1 MASDLRSAV
10 SSASDL
16 LLGGRRGPLV
26 ALAATSFVG
35 GVVEAAFLVII
46 TRVAVSVAGGDGTVE
61 LFGLQASIAMA
72 ASLAVP
78 VVVLRLIL
86 ALSSGA
92 MSSRLTSSSVA
103 RVRSSLA
110 SAFFNASWEA
120 QQSSRSGRLQ
130 ELLTTFTQRGA
141 DLLVAMT
148 QAISSGFT
156 LVALL
161 MAAIVMNP
169 LGSLAAVVLL
179 GLIGAVLGP
188 LRRRIKTRARDAA
201 EVGMEF
207 ATSLSET
214 SQMGLELQSFGVE
227 SAAEREIVGRVEV
240 AAAAER
246 RLLFLRSSI
255 APIYTS
261 TAYVA
266 LLLAVGGIYLAS
278 ADSMASVGAVLILML
293 RSLTYGQALQ
303 SSYSSIMSNEP
314 FVQTLRRELAE
325 LTAARRA
332 SGGDVIERVDEVC
345 LDRVAYSYPGEGAAA
360 LIDVSAVLRRG
371 EAVGIVGPSGSGK
384 STLVQLLLGLRLP
397 SGGAVLVNGVP
408 STQLD
413 LTAWHTSAAFV
424 PQVPRLITGTVADNI
439 RFYRDVGD
447 DAVVEA
453 ARLAHIHDEIVAM
466 DGGYERALS
475 DGVGLSG
482 GQRQRLCLARALV
495 GRPDVLVLDEPTS
508 SLDARSEHLIAQTLE
523 ELRDDML
530 VVVVA
535 HRMSTLRA
543 CDRLM
548 VVQDGALIAVGEPSA
563 LELESDFYRDILRL
577 SSLDGER

>member
-1 MASDLRSAV
+1 MASDLRAAVTSA
-10 SSASDL
+10 ADL
-16 LLGGRRGPLV
+16 LLGGRRRPLFS
-26 ALAATSFVG
+26 LAAISFVG
-35 GVVEAAFLVII
+35 GAVEAIFLVII
-46 TRVAVSVAGGDGTVE
+46 TRVAVSVAAGEGTVE
-61 LFGLQASIAMA
+61 LLPGIDASIAVA

-78 VVVLRLIL
+78 VVAVRLVL
-86 ALSSGA
+86 ALSTAA
-92 MSSRLTSSSVA
+92 MSSRLTSTSVA

-110 SAFFNASWEA
+110 HAFFNASWEA

-161 MAAIVMNP
+161 VAAIVMNP

-188 LRRRIKTRARDAA
+188 LRSRIKTRARDAA
-201 EVGMEF
+201 SVGMDF

-227 SAAEREIVGRVEV
+227 SAAEREIVERVEV

-246 RLLFLRSSI
+246 RLLFMRSSI

-278 ADSMASVGAVLILML
+278 ADSMASVGAVLIIML

-314 FVQTLRRELAE
+314 FVQTLRSDLAE
-325 LTAARRA
+325 LTSARRS
-332 SGGDVIERVDEVC
+332 SGGRVIERVDEVR
-345 LDRVAYSYPGEGAAA
+345 LERVSYSYPGEGWA
-360 LIDVSAVLRRG
+360 LRDVSAELRRG

-397 SGGAVLVNGVP
+397 SDGAVLVNGVP
-408 STQLD
+408 SAELD
-413 LTAWHTSAAFV
+413 LNAWHTSAAFV
-424 PQVPRLITGTVADNI
+424 PQVPRLISGTVADNI
-439 RFYRDVGD
+439 RFYREFDD
-447 DAVVEA
+447 DAVIRA
-453 ARLAHIHDEIVAM
+453 ARLAHIHDEIEAM
-466 DGGYERALS
+466 EGGYRRELT

-495 GRPDVLVLDEPTS
+495 GDPDVLVLDEPTS
-508 SLDARSEHLIAQTLE
+508 SLDARSEQLIARTLS
-523 ELRDDML
+523 ELRATML

-535 HRMSTLRA
+535 HRMTTLRS

-548 VVQDGALIAVGEPSA
+548 VVQGGELIAFAEPST
-563 LELESDFYRDILRL
+563 LELESDFYREVLRL
-577 SSLDGER
+577 SGPGG